1 MDKKTK
7 KKRKKIK
14 NKINSS
20 MMIYNIKKRKDFMLL
35 IFQRRLNYKYNFQRL
50 IKVKGKKK

>member
-1 MDKKTK
+1 MDRKNK

-20 MMIYNIKKRKDFMLL
+20 MMINNIKKRKDFMLL
-35 IFQRRLNYKYNFQRL
+35 IFQKRLNYGYNFQKL